1 MTQVSILLMRAE
13 SRSNRRSTRPLRF
26 KRISLSRVVQGEKRD
41 GLMIKQGI
49 RKNLAAHIMY
59 IYNII
64 REVLS
69 INVKIGLQGGGA
81 SPLLFLS
88 KFCPRAFSFTLPH
101 LTSSDFDNLRKQL
114 GMRGLF

>member
-1 MTQVSILLMRAE
+1 
-13 SRSNRRSTRPLRF
+13 
-26 KRISLSRVVQGEKRD
+26 
-41 GLMIKQGI
+41 MIKQGI

-81 SPLLFLS
+81 SPLLFVS
-88 KFCPRAFSFTLPH
+88 KLCPRAFP
-101 LTSSDFDNLRKQL
+101 LT
-114 GMRGLF
+114 